1 MKASLQESVFKYFP
15 RRLSSWKWHP
25 DLRGLPGP
33 PKLAKEMG
41 QRGSIHLRKE
51 MPLSPDRD
59 TSLLSGRGWVLSLLQ
74 NPCALWSVILTEDR
88 LSESLQQDF
97 RSHTSIS
104 SVTPARTPPP
114 KLSLCSITTV
124 LSRACWERK
133 LFRCRL
139 FLWHSRTNKDSLL
152 WA

>member
-1 MKASLQESVFKYFP
+1 MKASLQESVFKYFS
-15 RRLSSWKWHP
+15 RRLSSWKGHP

-41 QRGSIHLRKE
+41 QRVSTHLRKGT
-51 MPLSPDRD
+51 PLSLDRD
-59 TSLLSGRGWVLSLLQ
+59 TSLLSVRGWVLSLLQ
-74 NPCALWSVILTEDR
+74 NPHALWSVVLTKDR
-88 LSESLQQDF
+88 LSESLQQDIQ
-97 RSHTSIS
+97 IS
-104 SVTPARTPPP
+104 YKYQFCGTHPP

-133 LFRCRL
+133 LFHCRL
-139 FLWHSRTNKDSLL
+139 FLWHSRTNKDGLL